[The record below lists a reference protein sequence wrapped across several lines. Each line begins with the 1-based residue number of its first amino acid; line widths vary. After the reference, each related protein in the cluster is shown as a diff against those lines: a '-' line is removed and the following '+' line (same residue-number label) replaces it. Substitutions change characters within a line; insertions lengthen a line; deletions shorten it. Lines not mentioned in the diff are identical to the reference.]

1 MAKNRKKAEEF
12 ILQFCKDIEP
22 TGYNV
27 EQYKKIFADMSDKE
41 FDDYMVG
48 LRDKTKFLVLFKPMY
63 KAKGLTT
70 ENNLKVAT
78 KYGLDFFERLQ
89 FTGNANEPDTV
100 TSIKYLVIDLP
111 YRRQSQTLEKKI
123 SLPDNNRII
132 DQSTYQPTGASKGA
146 KVSFPELQV
155 LIGMGLDNSINELIK
170 FRGGDRGGFSAYN
183 SMMLRYGSVNL
194 RTLNNYATGVEST
207 KTLKS
212 YLLGMHIKQNL

>member
-1 MAKNRKKAEEF
+1 MPKNRKKAEEF

-27 EQYKKIFADMSDKE
+27 EQYKKIFKDITDQE

-48 LRDKTKFLVLFKPMY
+48 IRDGTKYLVLFRPMF
-63 KAKGLTT
+63 KAKGITV
-70 ENNLKVAT
+70 ENNLKVGE
-78 KYGLDFFERLQ
+78 KYGLKFFEKLR
-89 FTGNANEPDTV
+89 FTESETDPDF
-100 TSIKYLVIDLP
+100 TSSIEYLVIDLP

-123 SLPDNNRII
+123 SLPDNNKVI
-132 DQSTYQPTGASKGA
+132 DQSTFQPTGASKGA

-155 LIGMGLDNSINELIK
+155 LIGMGLDNSISELIRY
-170 FRGGDRGGFSAYN
+170 RGGDKGGFSAYN

-194 RTLNNYATGVEST
+194 KTLSNYSTGVEST

>member
-48 LRDKTKFLVLFKPMY
+48 LRDKSKFLVLFKPMY

-89 FTGNANEPDTV
+89 FTGNENEPDTV

>member
-1 MAKNRKKAEEF
+1 M
-12 ILQFCKDIEP
+12 FCKDIEP

-89 FTGNANEPDTV
+89 FTGNENEPDTV

-155 LIGMGLDNSINELIK
+155 LIGMGLDNSVNELIK

>member
-41 FDDYMVG
+41 FDDYMIG

-155 LIGMGLDNSINELIK
+155 LIGMGLDNSVNELIK

>member
-89 FTGNANEPDTV
+89 FTGNENEPDTV

>member
-89 FTGNANEPDTV
+89 FTGNENEPDTV

-155 LIGMGLDNSINELIK
+155 LIGMGLDNSVNELIK

>member
-155 LIGMGLDNSINELIK
+155 LIGMGLDNSVNELIK

>member
-1 MAKNRKKAEEF
+1 M
-12 ILQFCKDIEP
+12 FCKDIEP

-89 FTGNANEPDTV
+89 FTGNENEPDTV

-146 KVSFPELQV
+146 KISFPELQV

>member
-78 KYGLDFFERLQ
+78 KYGLEFFERLQ
-89 FTGNANEPDTV
+89 FTGNENEPDTV

-155 LIGMGLDNSINELIK
+155 LIGMGLDNSVNELIK